1 MKEMQKDDLFVR
13 IESNYTDSNTVF
25 DVPLIHILHV
35 NVCAKVPFQ
44 HPFLYPIFF
53 SVFAVE
59 TLQDPR
65 TNGTMINVLPDVRRY
80 SSQVFLMR
88 QCPLYLAA
96 RLTEEP
102 NLKLVS
108 TGERA
113 IDAAL

>member
-25 DVPLIHILHV
+25 DVPLIHILNV
-35 NVCAKVPFQ
+35 NVRAKVPFQ

-113 IDAAL
+113 IDASL